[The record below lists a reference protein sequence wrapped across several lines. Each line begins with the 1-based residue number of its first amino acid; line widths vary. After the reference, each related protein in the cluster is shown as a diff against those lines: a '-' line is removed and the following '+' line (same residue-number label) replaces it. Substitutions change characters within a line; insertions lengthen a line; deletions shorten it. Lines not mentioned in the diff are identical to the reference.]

1 MLLRNSSTGRINIVC
16 VSIIFQT
23 LSILTNFF
31 YQNFT
36 LYSGLKPSQMKK
48 VVTFVGHDDGVSQ
61 TYSVRLQSEEQA
73 AKLKE
78 ALEKEI
84 SLVKVAE

>member
-1 MLLRNSSTGRINIVC
+1 LCFVC
-16 VSIIFQT
+16 NPG
-23 LSILTNFF
+23 LILTDLFC
-31 YQNFT
+31 QNFN
-36 LYSGLKPSQMKK
+36 LYSGLKPSQTKK
-48 VVTFVGHDDGVSQ
+48 AITFVGHGDGVSQ

-84 SLVKVAE
+84 VLVKSSAE